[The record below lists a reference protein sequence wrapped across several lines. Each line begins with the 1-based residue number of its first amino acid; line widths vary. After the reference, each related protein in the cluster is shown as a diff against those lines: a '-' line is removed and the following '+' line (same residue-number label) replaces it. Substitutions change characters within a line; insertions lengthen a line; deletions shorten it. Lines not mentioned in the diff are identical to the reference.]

1 MHARMTTIQME
12 AGRVDQAVAQ
22 LEEQDLPSWQEL
34 DGFRGLTL
42 LADRSTGKV
51 VGTSYWDSKEQR
63 DAAEE
68 VIREGRQ
75 RAAETGGASGDPQ
88 VELFEVAV
96 DTFVR

>member
-1 MHARMTTIQME
+1 MTTIQME
-12 AGRVDQAVAQ
+12 PGRIDQAVTQ

-51 VGTSYWDSKEQR
+51 VGTSYWDSQEQM
-63 DAAEE
+63 DVAEE
-68 VIREGRQ
+68 VIRQGRQ
-75 RAAETGGASGDPQ
+75 RAAETGGASREPQ
-88 VELFEVAV
+88 VELFEVAL